1 MKVYGEDAYIFSE
14 YFIDVVIPFNREGFD
29 KTTRKT
35 TTIQPENIE
44 EEIIQLIKNNEKIS
58 RKDIAIVLH
67 KTEGSIRH
75 HLKKIQEKKIIKHS

>member
-1 MKVYGEDAYIFSE
+1 MDFLV
-14 YFIDVVIPFNREGFD
+14 VVIPFNREDFD

-35 TTIQPENIE
+35 TTIQSENIE

-58 RKDIAIVLH
+58 RKDMAIVLR

-75 HLKKIQEKKIIKHS
+75 HLKKL